1 MPRGRPRLQASYDGD
16 SDSACSSSASSSGD
30 DLNARGAPGDSA
42 AKSARQR
49 TGGPGKGVQAKE
61 KDFDASDAANKVK
74 RSPSGGQASGQGDGR
89 SLKLVQKRSPLL
101 VLPVELFSEICSH
114 ADTAGLLSLSK
125 TCQNLRATLV
135 GPQSTPL
142 WRIVRERRKLP
153 LPSDMTE
160 RQFADL
166 LHGSTCFACG
176 ETCDAEPDF
185 FLGCRLCKRCRR
197 NEVIEDSTMRN
208 GETQRLA
215 RTAVR
220 CRRTRL
226 LSTQFTSSRIEYLE
240 RDLLEAVDAIV
251 DLSAQDEV
259 AQQAIDKWWD
269 KESKNSRLGSRT
281 SRRRLLEQLTEMI
294 EEEAELA
301 AKFAKEEQ
309 KRKADQKKR
318 ELEEL
323 DAHLVL
329 DHDWTTQQLRWLCK
343 HRHHERAPRTYSEQ
357 HVAAWDE
364 FRAVVQEELDRK
376 ADEAAA
382 GAARLARRDK
392 LAPRRKAFA
401 KSQGSRA
408 TLVPRFSTFADW
420 PAVKPLWEPADAPPV
435 SDEWWERVL
444 PTVRLDFDAYLSELR
459 VEAIRAILSAT
470 TGAPLDTLSTD
481 AAAYPED
488 KYDEYWFER
497 PSALFLGE
505 RKIGPSGRIEV
516 VPLPFPETLA
526 EHRAKTG
533 DRKAWFAQHIDEHR
547 VRLVRLILDAVGET
561 EDSVTSRGLDA
572 YGAGFVWLDA
582 PYVQAKHRD
591 RRYNWVELVL
601 ALKRRG
607 PKLRDLKAGKNGPKI
622 ALWSDEDSDI
632 AQGDDERSEKGSEY
646 GDGSG

>member
-1 MPRGRPRLQASYDGD
+1 MR
-16 SDSACSSSASSSGD
+16 
-30 DLNARGAPGDSA
+30 ARA
-42 AKSARQR
+42 
-49 TGGPGKGVQAKE
+49 GPC
-61 KDFDASDAANKVK
+61 
-74 RSPSGGQASGQGDGR
+74 
-89 SLKLVQKRSPLL
+89 
-101 VLPVELFSEICSH
+101 PVAL
-114 ADTAGLLSLSK
+114 
-125 TCQNLRATLV
+125 
-135 GPQSTPL
+135 
-142 WRIVRERRKLP
+142 
-153 LPSDMTE
+153 
-160 RQFADL
+160 
-166 LHGSTCFACG
+166 
-176 ETCDAEPDF
+176 
-185 FLGCRLCKRCRR
+185 
-197 NEVIEDSTMRN
+197 
-208 GETQRLA
+208 
-215 RTAVR
+215 
-220 CRRTRL
+220 
-226 LSTQFTSSRIEYLE
+226 
-240 RDLLEAVDAIV
+240 
-251 DLSAQDEV
+251 
-259 AQQAIDKWWD
+259 
-269 KESKNSRLGSRT
+269 
-281 SRRRLLEQLTEMI
+281 
-294 EEEAELA
+294 
-301 AKFAKEEQ
+301 
-309 KRKADQKKR
+309 
-318 ELEEL
+318 
-323 DAHLVL
+323 
-329 DHDWTTQQLRWLCK
+329 
-343 HRHHERAPRTYSEQ
+343 TYSTLLDLTR
-357 HVAAWDE
+357 AAWDE
-364 FRAVVQEELDRK
+364 FRAFVQEELDRK

-505 RKIGPSGRIEV
+505 RNLGPSGRTEV

-591 RRYNWVELVL
+591 RRYNWVELVRLSLSTSVCHRNQSIEGRSRLSPADLVSRRRNRSSPSSVAGQSCATSRRARTAPRSRFGRTRTPTLLRATTSAPRRDRSTATARGESADSEDRAAPAEEEEDERRSSLFALPRHQEACRGHERASALVCVLIACCDGKRPRRTQLEKVNREERSSRAAKDVHL
-601 ALKRRG
+601 APLATLRFLTRASTASLASLHRRAMEAHSLERAAELGPSLVGSGSPPPPRPFSLTLTFGKMASPPAAEPAAKRQKTAEAPLPFHKTLLEPANVDR
-607 PKLRDLKAGKNGPKI
+607 LRQAHEASTPYKHAVINQLF
-622 ALWSDEDSDI
+622 DEDFVKRARKEITEQLSFREKETDI
-632 AQGDDERSEKGSEY
+632 CAPLSSSSPFILPR
-646 GDGSG
+646 